1 MDQQDIIGMPSRVP
15 QQGRS
20 LASFERMLKAAE
32 QLMVA
37 RGSDEFTLTEV
48 SKIGR
53 VSIGSIYNRFKS
65 KDELIHSVQARAL
78 ERFDAEQHAMLDLVR
93 SEACDLETFT
103 RAFVDR
109 YAESLKDNAALLRPF
124 MMRALSDSDVSLRG
138 KRSAERYAAQVSDA
152 LMSYQDDI
160 GHADPERAIR
170 SAYRVIYA
178 TLARYLGLGSSSES
192 SGEGDWQELKDDLG
206 AMCAAFL
213 RRAPVGA
220 LRADRADEPDHQL

>member
-1 MDQQDIIGMPSRVP
+1 MDQQNVVGMPSRVP

-37 RGSDEFTLTEV
+37 RGCDDFTLTEV
-48 SKIGR
+48 SKAGR

-78 ERFDAEQHAMLDLVR
+78 DRIDAEQHAMLELVR
-93 SEACDLETFT
+93 SEAGDLDTFT
-103 RAFVDR
+103 RTFVDR
-109 YAESLKDNAALLRPF
+109 YAEFLKDNADLLRPF
-124 MMRALSDSDVSLRG
+124 MVRALLDSSVSLRG
-138 KRSAERYAAQVSDA
+138 KLSAERYTTQVIDA
-152 LMSYQDDI
+152 LLSYRDGI
-160 GHADPERAIR
+160 GHADPERAVR

-192 SGEGDWQELKDDLG
+192 SGEGDWKELKDDLG

-213 RRAPVGA
+213 RSGRAE
-220 LRADRADEPDHQL
+220 R